1 MDRAPLR
8 PWPAAFPRPRSND
21 ARLFDAL
28 RPVAPEPPRVPRAVP
43 PPAAAAVAVS
53 APAPAVSVAV
63 QTAGGGAEAEGERA
77 REREAEMLGRRAEA
91 LEARCE
97 ELRRQAQSAV
107 PIQPHVPDAL
117 PGAIEIA
124 ALREALAAGAEEN
137 RRLAQRVT
145 ELEQALAA
153 RDRAV
158 DELADLLA
166 GHAGDADALRAELEA
181 ARERAAVFEAE
192 LARVKARIAS
202 GLLGG

>member
-8 PWPAAFPRPRSND
+8 PRAAAFPRPRSND

-28 RPVAPEPPRVPRAVP
+28 RPVASEPPRAPRPVPVP
-43 PPAAAAVAVS
+43 VAAAVS

-63 QTAGGGAEAEGERA
+63 QTAGGAAEAEGERA

-97 ELRRQAQSAV
+97 ELRRLAQSAV
-107 PIQPHVPDAL
+107 PAQPRVPDAL
-117 PGAIEIA
+117 PGAAEAA

-137 RRLAQRVT
+137 RRLSQRVT
-145 ELEQALAA
+145 ELEQALVA

-158 DELADLLA
+158 DELAGLLA

-192 LARVKARIAS
+192 LARVKARIAR